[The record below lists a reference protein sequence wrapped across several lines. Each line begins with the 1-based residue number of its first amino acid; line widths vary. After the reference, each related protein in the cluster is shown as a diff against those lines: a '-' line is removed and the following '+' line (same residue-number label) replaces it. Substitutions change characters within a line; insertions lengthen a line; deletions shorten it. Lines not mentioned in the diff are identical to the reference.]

1 MHSIGQGDPSNDD
14 ETLEILMTDLEP
26 QNARQF
32 YLENASAVADGKYA
46 KRAQEARKQAAD
58 SLGELTGDVIAM
70 SMSATTADSTSAQD
84 DTFDVF
90 SNTSSDNMGGLTPDD
105 DVDFHEDVS
114 TEGHVLGTVVSEA
127 CGLSDVYPTSRYPD
141 ARVDAYLFTPCGFS
155 ANGVIPAPD
164 QAGTATHYFT
174 VHVTPEPQCSYASF
188 ETNVP
193 GRQSGRETSE
203 VIEHVVN
210 IFKPGRF
217 SVTLFEA
224 KANLIDLSLTG
235 DSALETKVSHS
246 GAVRS
251 AKMEKIKGYRRVER
265 IVHDFDGYD
274 LVFRYYERDGWKGGA
289 PRLGEVM

>member
-1 MHSIGQGDPSNDD
+1 
-14 ETLEILMTDLEP
+14 MTDLDPE
-26 QNARQF
+26 NAKKF
-32 YLENASAVADGKYA
+32 YLEDASAVAEGQYFQ
-46 KRAQEARKQAAD
+46 RAHEARQEAAS
-58 SLGELTGDVIAM
+58 SLGELKRDGVQDL
-70 SMSATTADSTSAQD
+70 SMSGTTATSISVVD
-84 DTFDVF
+84 ETFDVF
-90 SNTSSDNMGGLTPDD
+90 SNTSSDNNGGITPDD
-105 DVDFHEDVS
+105 DVGFPEELS
-114 TEGHVLGTVVSEA
+114 TEGHALGTIVSEA

-193 GRQSGRETSE
+193 GRQSGRETTE

-224 KANLIDLSLTG
+224 KTNEAELTEMSLLG
-235 DSALETKVSHS
+235 DSVTEAKLLAAS
-246 GAVRS
+246 GLRRNS
-251 AKMEKIKGYRRVER
+251 KMENIKGYRRVER

-274 LVFRYYERDGWKGGA
+274 LVFRYYERNDWKGGA
-289 PRLGEVM
+289 PRVGEVM